1 MKDERLGFT
10 LKSEENSVRR
20 DENKESRLAK
30 GDKMKIQDQ
39 NSDSK
44 DLINLNEYFKQGG

>member
-1 MKDERLGFT
+1 MQDERLAFT

-20 DENKESRLAK
+20 DENQQSKLAK
-30 GDKMKIQDQ
+30 GDKMKILDQ

-44 DLINLNEYFKQGG
+44 DLINLNDYFKPGG